1 MMCICFRSM
10 HIRFWLMRI
19 CNGFFVTSNGFFMT
33 LKSDPHY
40 LNLTLRTLFQHNCAL
55 EHYHSLPCN
64 QFLASNAHTNTNADS
79 DVKCEQGFTNKWGIY
94 VDILILQ

>member
-1 MMCICFRSM
+1 MAPDSLLTFDANSDVK
-10 HIRFWLMRI
+10 HI
-19 CNGFFVTSNGFFMT
+19 
-33 LKSDPHY
+33 Y
-40 LNLTLRTLFQHNCAL
+40 

-64 QFLASNAHTNTNADS
+64 QFLASNANTNADG